1 MDFFDFV
8 RTGVANKASDIHLA
22 TGNKPALRIN
32 GTVHFLNCP
41 ELTAEQ
47 VDFMIQQCL
56 SHEKYET
63 FRQTGDMDAAA
74 EIANCGRFRV
84 NAFKQSHGVTLVLRV
99 ISSETPEISSLHLP
113 QAISKILELKEGL
126 VLVTGPTGSGK
137 STTLAAII
145 NEYNKARS
153 CHIITIED
161 PIEYP
166 HTPKNCIINQREIG
180 ADSVSY
186 ACALR
191 AALRE
196 DPDIILVGEMRDLE
210 SISIAITAA
219 ETGHLVLSTLH
230 TIGAAKTIDRLI
242 DVFPPSQQPQIKT
255 QLSNVLKSVVS
266 QRLLPTADGKGRIA
280 AFEIMFVNSAISNL
294 IREGRTANINQS
306 IQTGAQLGMCT
317 LERSI
322 SDLLRQNIITNEVA
336 QEFSFDVNQA
346 IR

>member
-1 MDFFDFV
+1 MDFLEIV
-8 RTGVANKASDIHLA
+8 KTGVANKASDIHLS
-22 TGNKPALRIN
+22 TNNKPAYRIN

-47 VDFMIQQCL
+47 VNTMIQQCL
-56 SHEKYET
+56 SPDKYET
-63 FRQTGDMDAAA
+63 FCQTGDIDSAA
-74 EIANCGRFRV
+74 EVEGCGRFRV
-84 NAFKQSHGVTLVLRV
+84 NAFKQSHGATLVLRV
-99 ISSETPEISSLHLP
+99 INAVTPEISDLHLP
-113 QAISKILELKEGL
+113 QAINKILELKEGL

-145 NEYNKARS
+145 NEYNKTRS
-153 CHIITIED
+153 SHIITIED

-180 ADSVSY
+180 ADSTSY
-186 ACALR
+186 SCALR

-242 DVFPPSQQPQIKT
+242 DVFPPSQQSQIKT
-255 QLSNVLKSVVS
+255 QLSNVLKSVIS
-266 QRLLPTADGKGRIA
+266 QRLLPTADGKGRIG

-294 IREGRTANINQS
+294 IREGRTANINQA
-306 IQTGAQLGMCT
+306 IQTGAQLGMST
-317 LERSI
+317 LDRSI
-322 SDLLRQNIITNEVA
+322 SELLRQNIITNEIA
-336 QEFSFDVNQA
+336 QEFSFDVNQTV
-346 IR
+346 R